1 MSQKIFKMYENA
13 REYRDNSGTLAD
25 VSLPADMDEKGQFKN
40 EQQLLDKALEE
51 MNVVV
56 GADPNLAAKI
66 EIQDPARMAK
76 VLQKYFGQIDTYSIY
91 FSACEQEEGA
101 ARKKKEKPDLTI
113 TQKSSGEE
121 DGVWQD

>member
-1 MSQKIFKMYENA
+1 MYENA

-25 VSLPADMDEKGQFKN
+25 VSLPADIDEKGQFKN
-40 EQQLLDKALEE
+40 EQQFLDKALEE

-66 EIQDPARMAK
+66 EIQDPSRMAK

-101 ARKKKEKPDLTI
+101 ARRRKEKPDLSTKP
-113 TQKSSGEE
+113 KSSEN
-121 DGVWQD
+121 DDAVWQD